1 MNPIIL
7 KFDQNL
13 WDSLK
18 DPSFKVYFDALITK
32 NEVMNLTN
40 ITEENEVYQKHFY
53 DSIILTK
60 VFDLAD
66 KTLLDI
72 GAGAGFPSI
81 PIKLVEKKLKV
92 VIVDALNKRIEFL
105 RELIDKLAISDV
117 GLLHARAEE
126 MDKTKLYDFVSARA
140 VARLNILTELAL
152 PFVKLGGY
160 FIAYKSI
167 NYHEELSEA
176 ADAISKIGGQLE
188 KIVIYEIND
197 SLKHVLLIIKKVK
210 KTPSIYP
217 RNFAK
222 IKKSP
227 L

>member
-18 DPSFKVYFDALITK
+18 DPSFRIYYDALISK

-40 ITEENEVYQKHFY
+40 ITEEIDVYKKHFY

-60 VFDLAD
+60 IFDLSN
-66 KTLLDI
+66 KSFLDI

-81 PIKLVEKKLKV
+81 PIKLIEKNLQV
-92 VIVDALNKRIEFL
+92 VIVDSLNKRIEFL
-105 RELIDKLAISDV
+105 RELTNKLALTDV
-117 GLLHARAEE
+117 SLLHARAEE
-126 MDKTKLYDFVSARA
+126 MDKTTLFDFVSARA

-152 PFVKLGGY
+152 PYVKLGGY

-167 NYHEELSEA
+167 NYQEELSEA
-176 ADAISKIGGQLE
+176 SDAISLIGGQLE

-197 SLKHVLLIIKKVK
+197 ELKHVLLIIKKIK
-210 KTPSIYP
+210 KTPSLYP
-217 RNFAK
+217 RSFAK

>member
-18 DPSFKVYFDALITK
+18 DPSFRIYYDALIAK

-40 ITEENEVYQKHFY
+40 IIEETDVYQKHFY
-53 DSIILTK
+53 DSIILTQI
-60 VFDLAD
+60 FNLAD

-81 PIKLVEKKLKV
+81 PIKLIEKTIQV
-92 VIVDALNKRIEFL
+92 TIVDSLNKRIEFL
-105 RELIDKLAISDV
+105 GELTNKLALTGIS
-117 GLLHARAEE
+117 LLHARAEE
-126 MDKTKLYDFVSARA
+126 MDKTKFFDFVTARA
-140 VARLNILTELAL
+140 VARLNILTELSL
-152 PFVKLGGY
+152 PYVKLGGY

-167 NYHEELSEA
+167 NYQEELSEA
-176 ADAISKIGGQLE
+176 SNAISLIGGQLD

-197 SLKHVLLIIKKVK
+197 ELKHVLLIIKKIK
-210 KTPSIYP
+210 KTPLLYP
-217 RNFAK
+217 RSFAK